1 MRAIGRRS
9 GFFFAVTL
17 VSLLLLIPCPAE
29 FRWVAW
35 LCSGL
40 AAFWGV
46 LGALESLT
54 ATPRGRHDD
63 APDTLTN

>member
-1 MRAIGRRS
+1 VRAIGRRS

-54 ATPRGRHDD
+54 GSSPQPPRRT
-63 APDTLTN
+63 PDTLTN

>member
-1 MRAIGRRS
+1 VRAIGRRS
-9 GFFFAVTL
+9 GFFFALTL

-35 LCSGL
+35 LCSIL

-46 LGALESLT
+46 LGALESLSSSP
-54 ATPRGRHDD
+54 PRPQRRTQ
-63 APDTLTN
+63 DTLTN